1 MSTGK
6 AQKAVTGEVPEL
18 TAEALAKRAAL
29 EQAEAAATAP
39 PATVALT
46 VATAEEAA
54 ATAISDAKLA
64 LTKAESVV
72 LAAGEKAT
80 HHQKWAVTQAT
91 QKVYWADPRFREFVA
106 QAAAGLKSV
115 IMANAQA
122 GLTVPGVKPAHV
134 YYEPA
139 DALYDADGNV
149 IDWLTLGI
157 QPPQRRVVVEAS
169 NDYADIARFITRVLV
184 GKPACG

>member
-1 MSTGK
+1 MSSK

-18 TAEALAKRAAL
+18 TAEALAARAAL
-29 EQAEAAATAP
+29 EQAEAEATAP

-54 ATAISDAKLA
+54 ATAISNAKLA

-106 QAAAGLKSV
+106 QAAADVKAV
-115 IMANAQA
+115 IMANAAA
-122 GLTVPGVKPAHV
+122 GLTIPGVKPAHV
-134 YYEPA
+134 YYAPA
-139 DALYDADGNV
+139 DALYDADGNP
-149 IDWLTLGI
+149 IDWLALGI

-169 NDYADIARFITRVLV
+169 NDFSGIARFITRVLV